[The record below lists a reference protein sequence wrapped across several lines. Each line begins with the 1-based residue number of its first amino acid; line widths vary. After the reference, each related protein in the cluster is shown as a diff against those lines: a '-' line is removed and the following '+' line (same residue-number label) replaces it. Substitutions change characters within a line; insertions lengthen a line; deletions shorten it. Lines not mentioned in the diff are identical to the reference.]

1 MQRQKV
7 LRRKGGNFF
16 LFMKRP
22 KSHSE
27 NHKSASRWRD
37 FILGGQDGLVN
48 VLGVTLG
55 VATATK
61 DLSIILTAAF
71 AATFAESI
79 SMGAV
84 AYTSFKAEK
93 DFYLSQV
100 KLEEQEIEDI
110 PQKEKQE
117 IKTIYSKLGFRG
129 SLLTQIVDHITANKK
144 RWRDVMVS
152 QELKLSAPK
161 VSPTNSAWVVGIS
174 ALVGSIVP
182 TIPFFLMPVSTAMW
196 ASVFLSTIVL
206 FSVGAYKAKTT
217 TGNIFRSGVELAL
230 IGIAAALAG
239 YAIGALLGATL
250 F

>member
-1 MQRQKV
+1 MKQKNH
-7 LRRKGGNFF
+7 REDHKGV
-16 LFMKRP
+16 
-22 KSHSE
+22 
-27 NHKSASRWRD
+27 SRWRD

-55 VATATK
+55 VATATQ

-93 DFYLSQV
+93 DFYQSQV
-100 KLEEQEIEDI
+100 RLEA
-110 PQKEKQE
+110 QE
-117 IKTIYSKLGFRG
+117 IKDTPQVEKKEIKKIYSQLGFKG
-129 SLLTQIVDHITANKK
+129 SLLTQIVDHLTANKK

-161 VSPTNSAWVVGIS
+161 ISPTNSAWVVGFS
-174 ALVGSIVP
+174 ALAGSLVP
-182 TIPFFLMPVSTAMW
+182 IIPFFLAPVQTAMW
-196 ASVFLSTIVL
+196 LSVLLSTFVL

-217 TGNIFRSGVELAL
+217 TGSPFRSGMELAL
-230 IGIAAALAG
+230 IGIFAALAG
-239 YAIGALLGATL
+239 YAIGAVLGATV